1 MLSMYVFDFCL
12 RTLIFIDIIIFYTCE
27 NGEMYIT
34 CSYACLL
41 NVMLMYCFN
50 KCWQYKLYSFIL
62 FLPYYFSNEGKNKFK
77 TIIHKYKK
85 MVIS

>member
-1 MLSMYVFDFCL
+1 MWTWCLAQINMLSMYVFDFCL
-12 RTLIFIDIIIFYTCE
+12 RTLIFIDIILYSITCE

-62 FLPYYFSNEGKNKFK
+62 FLPYYFSNEGKTN
-77 TIIHKYKK
+77 
-85 MVIS
+85 SRQ